1 MAKEKIPPTPPI
13 RILKENGVD
22 FIIHHYKY
30 QEKGG
35 TEVAAREL
43 GIDEHLIIKT
53 LVMEDDRK
61 APLIILMHGD
71 RSVSTKAFA
80 RHVGA
85 KSVNPCDARVAQKHT
100 GYIVGGTSPFGT
112 KKQLPV
118 YIEESILSLPGIL
131 INAGRRGLLAEM
143 TPADLAGILKAKA
156 VNVAR

>member
-1 MAKEKIPPTPPI
+1 MAKEKIPATPPL

-35 TEVAAREL
+35 TEVAAGEL
-43 GIDEHLIIKT
+43 GIDEHRIIKT

-61 APLIILMHGD
+61 SPFIILMHGD
-71 RSVSTKAFA
+71 KEVSTKALA
-80 RHVGA
+80 RTIGA
-85 KSVNPCDARVAQKHT
+85 KSVTPCDARVAQKHT

-112 KKQLPV
+112 KKQIPI

-131 INAGRRGLLAEM
+131 INAGRRGLLTEM
-143 TPADLAGILKAKA
+143 TQGDLAGILNAKA